1 MKLLNL
7 VPVIGDVWTDEMDR
21 YVFKHLR
28 PDTQV
33 ETWNLKHGGTSSIE
47 GEYDEML
54 AAPETVSLCQKAEK
68 EGFAGVFINC
78 FGDPGVRAAREVVN
92 IPVFGGFEPVMHMA
106 LGTADRI
113 GIVTVI
119 PHPVSMIRANIAK
132 AGLNDRVV
140 CVRNINVPVCDL
152 SDHQKAVAGVVEH
165 AIKAIEVDEAE
176 SIILGCTGFVD
187 VAEQVQ
193 AQLLEK
199 GYDTIVLEAARAAM
213 MTLETYATMGLRH
226 SRLTYLPPREKERK
240 WWGE

>member
-7 VPVIGDVWTDEMDR
+7 VPVIGDVWTEAMGY
-21 YVFKHLR
+21 YVFQHLR
-28 PDTQV
+28 PDTTV
-33 ETWNLKHGGTSSIE
+33 ETWGIEHGSSSSE
-47 GEYDEML
+47 GEYDRMMG
-54 AAPETVSLCQKAEK
+54 APDTVFLCQKAAR
-68 EGFAGVFINC
+68 EGFDGIFINC
-78 FGDPGVRAAREVVN
+78 FCDLGVRAAREVVDL
-92 IPVFGGFEPVMHMA
+92 PVFGGFEPVMQMA

-119 PHPVSMIRANIAK
+119 PHPVSLIRSNIAK

-152 SDHQKAVAGVVEH
+152 QDHKKAVDGVVEH
-165 AIKAIEVDEAE
+165 AIKAIEIDLAE
-176 SIILGCTGFVD
+176 SIVMGCTGFVG
-187 VAEQVQ
+187 VAEEVQ
-193 AQLLEK
+193 KKLGEK
-199 GYDTIVLEAARAAM
+199 GYNTIVLEAAQAAM